1 MTIRPIL
8 TATLVSAL
16 AFTTP
21 LTAQEADDQTGN
33 TAQEPKTLSEMEP
46 TPGLAAEEVTEA
58 QVSAFVDAL
67 VAIERVRVTYMPQIE
82 SADDGETRSDL
93 IDEAN
98 AAVVTAIE
106 NVENMSVPDYM
117 AIDKAAQQNEELNG
131 RIMDQIAE
139 LRDESGNETTT
150 Q

>member
-1 MTIRPIL
+1 MTIKPII

-16 AFTTP
+16 ALATP
-21 LTAQEADDQTGN
+21 LAAQTATNDGSDTNA
-33 TAQEPKTLSEMEP
+33 KSLSEIQP
-46 TPGLAAEEVTEA
+46 TADLTAEEVTEA

-82 SADDGETRSDL
+82 AATDDEARSTL

-98 AAVVTAIE
+98 SAVVTAIDD
-106 NVENMSVPDYM
+106 VENMSVPDYM
-117 AIDKAAQQNEELNG
+117 AIDKVAQQDEELNG
-131 RIMDQIAE
+131 RIMAQIEE
-139 LRDESGNETTT
+139 LQNAAGDETTT